1 MAAVPL
7 SDLKCI
13 ETLEIYA
20 RHGNQIHG
28 AAEAG
33 VSRTTFQSRLI
44 EARRRIG
51 VRDTPLPEPLE
62 PSLLLPGTEP
72 KPRAVG
78 YRSHLVIPDTQVKPG
93 VPLDHMTW
101 IGKYA
106 ADKNPDVIVC
116 LGDFADMPSLSSY
129 DRGKKQFEGRRY
141 KADVEAVHQAME
153 LLMTPLVDAGYKG
166 RLVLT
171 LGNHEN
177 RINRAVEDDSKL
189 DGTIGVED
197 LGYEAWGWEVIPFL
211 KVVEIDG
218 LSYSHY
224 FYNPMSGR
232 PYAGTCITKLKN
244 IGMSFVMG
252 HQQGIDIAM
261 RDLANGKKQHGL
273 VCGSA
278 YLHDEDYK
286 GPQGNGHYQGLV
298 MLNEVRDGSY
308 DLMQVSLDFLRRK
321 YGSTS

>member
-1 MAAVPL
+1 MAAAPL
-7 SDLKCI
+7 SDEICA
-13 ETLEIYA
+13 ETLALYE
-20 RHGNQIHG
+20 RHGNQVQ
-28 AAEAG
+28 AAKAAG
-33 VSRTTFQSRLI
+33 LSRGTFQGRLMEAKRRLGVVGTSTEASR
-44 EARRRIG
+44 AS
-51 VRDTPLPEPLE
+51 
-62 PSLLLPGTEP
+62 PS
-72 KPRAVG
+72 G
-78 YRSHLVIPDTQVKPG
+78 YRSHLIIPDTQVKPG
-93 VPLDHMTW
+93 VPLEHLTW
-101 IGKYA
+101 IGQYA
-106 ADKNPDVIVC
+106 ADKSPDVIVC

-141 KADVEAVHQAME
+141 KADVEAAHQAME
-153 LLMTPLVDAGYKG
+153 MLMTPLVKVGYKG

-189 DGTIGVED
+189 DGTISVAN

-218 LSYSHY
+218 LNYSHY

-244 IGMSFVMG
+244 IGMSFIMG

-261 RDLANGKKQHGL
+261 RELANGKKQHGL
-273 VCGSA
+273 VCGSC
-278 YLHDEDYK
+278 YQHDELYK
-286 GPQGNGHYQGLV
+286 GPQGNGHYQGIV
-298 MLNEVRDGSY
+298 VLNEVRDGGY

-321 YGSTS
+321 YSTRSK